1 MLNVIALGLVAALAY
16 AVPSQEKRDVDT
28 AYSYNGPEIPIGDLV
43 DISVKGNGTGYRR
56 LREPPAVRPHGEVTN
71 NINVIST
78 AFWPGGMN
86 VHFQT
91 PFGIGEDPRVFYG
104 ESKDKLK
111 RVAKGTTHT
120 YASPQGTAANPSA
133 TTAPRPALSRR
144 SHSARSSSTKSPSL
158 T

>member
-1 MLNVIALGLVAALAY
+1 MLNVIAFCLLATLASAAPA
-16 AVPSQEKRDVDT
+16 QDKRDVDT
-28 AYSYNGPEIPIGDLV
+28 AYPYNGPEIPIGDLV
-43 DISVKGNGTGYRR
+43 DHSVKGNGTGYRR

-86 VHFQT
+86 IHFQT
-91 PFGIGEDPRVFYG
+91 PFGIGEDPRIFYG

-120 YASPQGTAANPSA
+120 
-133 TTAPRPALSRR
+133 
-144 SHSARSSSTKSPSL
+144 
-158 T
+158 